1 MNDGRREGTPPIGQT
16 GVPKPRP
23 RGRET
28 LGRAESGVSRDEFID
43 RMEQEKGAAGAARAA
58 GDGRGKEGEKGARG
72 MPRLLAAKKDAT
84 SCEKL
89 RGGAN
94 DRRSGG
100 VRMGQPVWLRT
111 IHSVPRCAEGERGEL
126 KHLSTRRRREQK

>member
-1 MNDGRREGTPPIGQT
+1 M
-16 GVPKPRP
+16 
-23 RGRET
+23 
-28 LGRAESGVSRDEFID
+28 AERL
-43 RMEQEKGAAGAARAA
+43 RWR
-58 GDGRGKEGEKGARG
+58 KEGEKGARG

-94 DRRSGG
+94 DLRSGG

-111 IHSVPRCAEGERGEL
+111 IHSGRRGR
-126 KHLSTRRRREQK
+126 KANAGN